1 MAAAEETVPEEGLRE
16 RKKREREQALRRAA
30 LDLTAENGF
39 ANVTIEAICDRAGV
53 SRRTFFNY
61 FGNKEEAL
69 LGRSDTVFDD
79 EDRPA
84 IAEFEAGGPSGR
96 LLTDLE
102 GLLTVVIRS
111 RLRRR
116 EEMHRFHQ
124 ILKQEPALMQLQMSR
139 MGSNERLFREMIHR
153 RLEGGPPVD
162 GSAPVDGV
170 APDDGATPAGHARET
185 DTTDDATASAGE
197 VGNCLGDEGPPVSP
211 RAEAVAALAMMA
223 IRTTFMRLRR
233 DEGDPDPVI
242 REIFAEL
249 RAVFAEDERS
259 AD

>member
-30 LDLTAENGF
+30 LDLTAESRF

-84 IAEFEAGGPSGR
+84 IAEFEAGGPAGA
-96 LLTDLE
+96 LLADLE
-102 GLLTVVIRS
+102 DLLTVVIRS

-153 RLEGGPPVD
+153 RLEGGSPVD
-162 GSAPVDGV
+162 GSAPVDDV
-170 APDDGATPAGHARET
+170 APVDGSAAGPSGDT
-185 DTTDDATASAGE
+185 DVTDDATASAGE
-197 VGNCLGDEGPPVSP
+197 AGDCRGDEGPPVSP

-249 RAVFAEDERS
+249 RAVFAEDERN

>member
-1 MAAAEETVPEEGLRE
+1 MPEEGLRE

-39 ANVTIEAICDRAGV
+39 ANVTIEAICERAGV

-84 IAEFEAGGPSGR
+84 IAEFEAGGPTGQ

-124 ILKQEPALMQLQMSR
+124 ILRQEPALMQLQMTR

-162 GSAPVDGV
+162 GTAPVDDPAPVDGS
-170 APDDGATPAGHARET
+170 AAGHARET
-185 DTTDDATASAGE
+185 DVTADATASAGE
-197 VGNCLGDEGPPVSP
+197 VGGCRGDEGPPVSP

-223 IRTTFMRLRR
+223 IKTTFMRLRR
-233 DEGDPDPVI
+233 DEGDPAPIIHALFD
-242 REIFAEL
+242 EL
-249 RAVFAEDERS
+249 RQVFAEDERS